1 MGGLRNVGNSSL
13 LNDYGFCW
21 RWGSK
26 KESGGLLGGAR
37 LLGQQIK
44 DEASGMSDWVLITHN
59 QSLQ

>member
-1 MGGLRNVGNSSL
+1 MIMVFVGGGDQKRSLVG
-13 LNDYGFCW
+13 W
-21 RWGSK
+21 
-26 KESGGLLGGAR
+26 LGGAR